1 MLSAVLIIG
10 NIVALTTTTTVIAQQ
25 GDIQVESEG
34 VLEATL
40 NGESFRTGDTITVS
54 GTLEDPEIQSF
65 VTIEVIDPE
74 SRTVVQAYPEITA
87 DDTFTY
93 SFEAG
98 EEEEFEINEPMVRS
112 GNYRMVV
119 TFFEGTGD
127 FDINEVEFDF
137 GYAAIPSPPPSSPES
152 ESEDQPRIG
161 GGGGG
166 AATGLTPEARTL
178 PFLPTTI
185 FQSTVDGI
193 RLGVPDGW
201 VVEDLNNTDS
211 SSQQSE
217 QNYGA
222 GSLVELCPQILA
234 TPQIGGTYLCPDTQE
249 GLDSV
254 SVWRFADLK
263 SRPEF
268 AGLVQRNQSITTTDL
283 VAFYFLFLEQKA
295 NFTNIRLL
303 QNIDTTVN
311 VIDPQTNETI
321 ATAPAKYIETTY
333 LDSNGIPNEGD
344 IALLVLSNDGNTGY
358 VLLPLASLLITA
370 GELPPE
376 HQLVFD
382 SFQLVAANN
391 TTTNSTT
398 SSRLRF
404 EQQIQEGPQQ
414 MIHLNSLWLCKQN
427 YYCIQ
432 TWLDQSA

>member
-1 MLSAVLIIG
+1 MLTYSTALMLAAILIIG
-10 NIVALTTTTTVIAQQ
+10 STVAFTTTITTAIAQQ

-34 VLEATL
+34 GLEATL

-54 GTLEDPEIQSF
+54 GTLEDPQIQSF

-87 DDTFTY
+87 DSAFTY

-98 EEEEFEINEPMVRS
+98 KEEEFEINEPMVRS

-119 TFFEGTGD
+119 SFFEGTGD
-127 FDINEVEFDF
+127 FDIDEVEFEF
-137 GYAAIPSPPPSSPES
+137 AYAATPSPSSS

-166 AATGLTPEARTL
+166 AATRLTPEAGTL
-178 PFLPTTI
+178 LLPPTTI

-193 RLGVPDGW
+193 RMGVPDGW

-211 SSQQSE
+211 SLQHSE
-217 QNYGA
+217 QSYGA
-222 GSLVELCPQILA
+222 VSLVELCPQILA
-234 TPQIGGTYLCPDTQE
+234 TPQIGGTYLCPDAQE

-321 ATAPAKYIETTY
+321 VTAPAKYIETTY

-344 IALLVLSNDGNTGY
+344 IALVVLSNDGNTGY
-358 VLLPLASLLITA
+358 VLLPLASQLTAA

-376 HQLVFD
+376 HKLVFD
-382 SFQLVAANN
+382 SFQLVAANS
-391 TTTNSTT
+391 TITNSPT
-398 SSRLRF
+398 SGAFQPSPF
-404 EQQIQEGPQQ
+404 
-414 MIHLNSLWLCKQN
+414 
-427 YYCIQ
+427 
-432 TWLDQSA
+432 

>member
-98 EEEEFEINEPMVRS
+98 EEEEFEINEPMVRN

-161 GGGGG
+161 GRGG

-201 VVEDLNNTDS
+201 VVEDLNNTNPS
-211 SSQQSE
+211 LQQSE
-217 QNYGA
+217 QSYGA

-283 VAFYFLFLEQKA
+283 LAFYFLFLEQKA

-311 VIDPQTNETI
+311 VLDPQTNETI

-333 LDSNGIPNEGD
+333 LESNGIPNEGD

-358 VLLPLASLLITA
+358 VLLPLASLLTAA

-376 HQLVFD
+376 HKLVFD
-382 SFQLVAANN
+382 SFQLVATNST

-398 SSRLRF
+398 SGAFQPSPF
-404 EQQIQEGPQQ
+404 
-414 MIHLNSLWLCKQN
+414 
-427 YYCIQ
+427 
-432 TWLDQSA
+432 

>member
-1 MLSAVLIIG
+1 MLTYSIALMLSAILIMG
-10 NIVALTTTTTVIAQQ
+10 SIVAFTTTTTTVIAQQ
-25 GDIQVESEG
+25 GDMQVESEG
-34 VLEATL
+34 GLEATL

-65 VTIEVIDPE
+65 MTIEVIDPD
-74 SRTVVQAYPEITA
+74 SQTVVQAYPEITA

-93 SFEAG
+93 SFVAG
-98 EEEEFEINEPMVRS
+98 EKEEFEINEPMVRS
-112 GNYRMVV
+112 GSYRMVV
-119 TFFEGTGD
+119 SFFEGTGD
-127 FDINEVEFDF
+127 FDINEVEFEF
-137 GYAAIPSPPPSSPES
+137 GYAATPSALSSESES

-161 GGGGG
+161 EGGG
-166 AATGLTPEARTL
+166 AATGLTPEAGTL
-178 PFLPTTI
+178 PFLPTTM

-211 SSQQSE
+211 SLQQSE
-217 QNYGA
+217 QSYGA
-222 GSLVELCPQILA
+222 GGLVELCPQILA
-234 TPQIGGTYLCPDTQE
+234 TPQIGGSYLCPDAQE

-358 VLLPLASLLITA
+358 VLLPLASLLTTA

-382 SFQLVAANN
+382 SFQLVAASNN

-398 SSRLRF
+398 SSAF
-404 EQQIQEGPQQ
+404 QP
-414 MIHLNSLWLCKQN
+414 SPF
-427 YYCIQ
+427 
-432 TWLDQSA
+432 

>member
-152 ESEDQPRIG
+152 ESEDQPRI

-391 TTTNSTT
+391 TITNSTT
-398 SSRLRF
+398 SSAF
-404 EQQIQEGPQQ
+404 QP
-414 MIHLNSLWLCKQN
+414 SPF
-427 YYCIQ
+427 
-432 TWLDQSA
+432 

>member
-1 MLSAVLIIG
+1 MLTYSIALMLSAVLIIG
-10 NIVALTTTTTVIAQQ
+10 NIVALTTTTTTVIAQQ

-152 ESEDQPRIG
+152 ESEDQPRI

-398 SSRLRF
+398 SSAF
-404 EQQIQEGPQQ
+404 QP
-414 MIHLNSLWLCKQN
+414 SPF
-427 YYCIQ
+427 
-432 TWLDQSA
+432 

>member
-1 MLSAVLIIG
+1 MLTYSIALMLSAVLIIG

-152 ESEDQPRIG
+152 ESEDQPRI

-391 TTTNSTT
+391 TITNSTT
-398 SSRLRF
+398 SSAF
-404 EQQIQEGPQQ
+404 
-414 MIHLNSLWLCKQN
+414 
-427 YYCIQ
+427 Q
-432 TWLDQSA
+432 TSPF

>member
-1 MLSAVLIIG
+1 MLTYSIALMLSAILIIG
-10 NIVALTTTTTVIAQQ
+10 IIVAFTTTTTTAIAQQ

-34 VLEATL
+34 GLEATL

-93 SFEAG
+93 SFIAG
-98 EEEEFEINEPMVRS
+98 AEEEFEINEPMVRS

-119 TFFEGTGD
+119 SFFEGTGD
-127 FDINEVEFDF
+127 FDIDEVEFDF
-137 GYAAIPSPPPSSPES
+137 GYAATPSALSSES

-161 GGGGG
+161 GGGG
-166 AATGLTPEARTL
+166 AATGLTPEAGTL
-178 PFLPTTI
+178 PLLPTTI
-185 FQSTVDGI
+185 FQSIVDGI
-193 RLGVPDGW
+193 RVGVPDGW
-201 VVEDLNNTDS
+201 VVEDVNNTDPS
-211 SSQQSE
+211 LRQSE
-217 QNYGA
+217 QSYGA

-234 TPQIGGTYLCPDTQE
+234 TPQIGGTYLCPDVQE

-268 AGLVQRNQSITTTDL
+268 AGLIQRNQSITTTDL

-333 LDSNGIPNEGD
+333 LQSNGITNEGD
-344 IALLVLSNDGNTGY
+344 IALLVLSIDGNTGY
-358 VLLPLASLLITA
+358 VLLPLASLLTA
-370 GELPPE
+370 GGELPPE
-376 HQLVFD
+376 HKLVFD
-382 SFQLVAANN
+382 SFQLVAANS

-398 SSRLRF
+398 SGAFQPSPF
-404 EQQIQEGPQQ
+404 
-414 MIHLNSLWLCKQN
+414 
-427 YYCIQ
+427 
-432 TWLDQSA
+432 

>member
-137 GYAAIPSPPPSSPES
+137 GYAAIPSPPSSSPES
-152 ESEDQPRIG
+152 ESEDQPRI

-398 SSRLRF
+398 SSAF
-404 EQQIQEGPQQ
+404 QP
-414 MIHLNSLWLCKQN
+414 SPF
-427 YYCIQ
+427 
-432 TWLDQSA
+432 

>member
-137 GYAAIPSPPPSSPES
+137 GYAAIPSPPPPSSPES
-152 ESEDQPRIG
+152 ESEDQPRI

-398 SSRLRF
+398 SSAF
-404 EQQIQEGPQQ
+404 QP
-414 MIHLNSLWLCKQN
+414 SPF
-427 YYCIQ
+427 
-432 TWLDQSA
+432 

>member
-1 MLSAVLIIG
+1 
-10 NIVALTTTTTVIAQQ
+10 
-25 GDIQVESEG
+25 
-34 VLEATL
+34 
-40 NGESFRTGDTITVS
+40 
-54 GTLEDPEIQSF
+54 

-137 GYAAIPSPPPSSPES
+137 GYAATPSPPPSSSPES
-152 ESEDQPRIG
+152 ESEDQPRI

-303 QNIDTTVN
+303 QNIDTTVK

-398 SSRLRF
+398 SSAF
-404 EQQIQEGPQQ
+404 QP
-414 MIHLNSLWLCKQN
+414 SPF
-427 YYCIQ
+427 
-432 TWLDQSA
+432 

>member
-137 GYAAIPSPPPSSPES
+137 GYAAIPSPPPSSSPES
-152 ESEDQPRIG
+152 ESEDQPRI

-398 SSRLRF
+398 SRAFQPSPF
-404 EQQIQEGPQQ
+404 
-414 MIHLNSLWLCKQN
+414 
-427 YYCIQ
+427 
-432 TWLDQSA
+432 

>member
-152 ESEDQPRIG
+152 ESEDQPRI

-398 SSRLRF
+398 SSAF
-404 EQQIQEGPQQ
+404 QP
-414 MIHLNSLWLCKQN
+414 SPF
-427 YYCIQ
+427 
-432 TWLDQSA
+432 

>member
-1 MLSAVLIIG
+1 LIIG

-152 ESEDQPRIG
+152 ESEDQPRI

-321 ATAPAKYIETTY
+321 ATAPAKYIETMY

-398 SSRLRF
+398 SSAF
-404 EQQIQEGPQQ
+404 QP
-414 MIHLNSLWLCKQN
+414 SPF
-427 YYCIQ
+427 
-432 TWLDQSA
+432 

>member
-1 MLSAVLIIG
+1 MLTYSIALMLSAVLIIG
-10 NIVALTTTTTVIAQQ
+10 NIVALTTTTTTVIAQQ

-74 SRTVVQAYPEITA
+74 SRTVMQAYPEITA

-152 ESEDQPRIG
+152 ESEDQPRI

-321 ATAPAKYIETTY
+321 VTAPAKYIETTY

-358 VLLPLASLLITA
+358 VLLPLASQLTAA
-370 GELPPE
+370 GELSPE
-376 HQLVFD
+376 HQ
-382 SFQLVAANN
+382 
-391 TTTNSTT
+391 
-398 SSRLRF
+398 
-404 EQQIQEGPQQ
+404 IQEQRQQERRQPSPTQLPQLQ
-414 MIHLNSLWLCKQN
+414 QG
-427 YYCIQ
+427 
-432 TWLDQSA
+432 AAVA

>member
-1 MLSAVLIIG
+1 MLTYSIALMLSAVLIIG

-152 ESEDQPRIG
+152 ESEDQPRI

-398 SSRLRF
+398 SSAF
-404 EQQIQEGPQQ
+404 QP
-414 MIHLNSLWLCKQN
+414 SPF
-427 YYCIQ
+427 
-432 TWLDQSA
+432 

>member
-1 MLSAVLIIG
+1 MLTYSIALMLSAVLIIG

-137 GYAAIPSPPPSSPES
+137 GYAAIPSPPPSSSPES
-152 ESEDQPRIG
+152 ESEDQPRI

-391 TTTNSTT
+391 TITNSTT
-398 SSRLRF
+398 SSAF
-404 EQQIQEGPQQ
+404 QP
-414 MIHLNSLWLCKQN
+414 SPF
-427 YYCIQ
+427 
-432 TWLDQSA
+432 

>member
-1 MLSAVLIIG
+1 MLTYSSALMLAAILIIG
-10 NIVALTTTTTVIAQQ
+10 STVAFTTTITTAIAQQ
-25 GDIQVESEG
+25 GDMQVESEG
-34 VLEATL
+34 GLEATL

-98 EEEEFEINEPMVRS
+98 KEEEFEINEPMVRS

-119 TFFEGTGD
+119 SFFEGTGD
-127 FDINEVEFDF
+127 FDIDEVEFDF
-137 GYAAIPSPPPSSPES
+137 AYAATPSPSSS
-152 ESEDQPRIG
+152 ESEDRPRIG
-161 GGGGG
+161 GGGG
-166 AATGLTPEARTL
+166 AATRLTPEAGTL
-178 PFLPTTI
+178 PLPPTTI

-193 RLGVPDGW
+193 RMGVPDGW

-211 SSQQSE
+211 SLQQSE
-217 QNYGA
+217 QSYGA
-222 GSLVELCPQILA
+222 VSLVELCPQILA
-234 TPQIGGTYLCPDTQE
+234 TPQIGGTYLCPDAQE

-321 ATAPAKYIETTY
+321 TTAPAKYIETTY
-333 LDSNGIPNEGD
+333 LDSNGIPHEGE
-344 IALLVLSNDGNTGY
+344 IALLVLSNDGKTGY
-358 VLLPLASLLITA
+358 VLLPLASQLTAA

-376 HQLVFD
+376 HKLVFD
-382 SFQLVAANN
+382 SFQLVAANS
-391 TTTNSTT
+391 TITNSPT
-398 SSRLRF
+398 SGAFQPSPF
-404 EQQIQEGPQQ
+404 
-414 MIHLNSLWLCKQN
+414 
-427 YYCIQ
+427 
-432 TWLDQSA
+432 

>member
-40 NGESFRTGDTITVS
+40 NGESFRTDDTITVS

-137 GYAAIPSPPPSSPES
+137 GYAAIPSPPPSSSPES
-152 ESEDQPRIG
+152 ESEDQPRI

-398 SSRLRF
+398 SSAF
-404 EQQIQEGPQQ
+404 QP
-414 MIHLNSLWLCKQN
+414 SPF
-427 YYCIQ
+427 
-432 TWLDQSA
+432 

>member
-1 MLSAVLIIG
+1 MLTYSIALMLSAVLIIG

-40 NGESFRTGDTITVS
+40 NGKSFRTGDTITVS

-87 DDTFTY
+87 DDTFTH

-98 EEEEFEINEPMVRS
+98 KEEEFEINEPMVRS

-119 TFFEGTGD
+119 SFFEGTGD
-127 FDINEVEFDF
+127 FDIDEVEFDF
-137 GYAAIPSPPPSSPES
+137 AYAATPSPSSS
-152 ESEDQPRIG
+152 ESEDRPRIG
-161 GGGGG
+161 GGGG
-166 AATGLTPEARTL
+166 AATRLTPEAGTL
-178 PFLPTTI
+178 PLPPTTI

-193 RLGVPDGW
+193 RMGVPDGW

-211 SSQQSE
+211 SLQQSE
-217 QNYGA
+217 QSYGA
-222 GSLVELCPQILA
+222 VSLVELCPQILA
-234 TPQIGGTYLCPDTQE
+234 TPQIGGTYLCPDAQE

-398 SSRLRF
+398 SSAF
-404 EQQIQEGPQQ
+404 QP
-414 MIHLNSLWLCKQN
+414 SPF
-427 YYCIQ
+427 
-432 TWLDQSA
+432 

>member
-1 MLSAVLIIG
+1 MLTYSSALMLAAILIIG
-10 NIVALTTTTTVIAQQ
+10 STVAFTTTITTAIAQQ
-25 GDIQVESEG
+25 GDMQVESEG
-34 VLEATL
+34 GLEATL

-87 DDTFTY
+87 DDTFTH

-98 EEEEFEINEPMVRS
+98 KEEEFEINEPMVRS

-119 TFFEGTGD
+119 SFFEGTGD
-127 FDINEVEFDF
+127 FDIDEVEFDF
-137 GYAAIPSPPPSSPES
+137 AYAATPSPSSS
-152 ESEDQPRIG
+152 ESEDRPRIG
-161 GGGGG
+161 GGGG
-166 AATGLTPEARTL
+166 AATRLTPEAGTL
-178 PFLPTTI
+178 PLPPTTI

-193 RLGVPDGW
+193 RMGVPDGW

-211 SSQQSE
+211 SLQQSE
-217 QNYGA
+217 QSYGA
-222 GSLVELCPQILA
+222 VSLVELCPQILA
-234 TPQIGGTYLCPDTQE
+234 TPQIGGTYLCPDAQE

-321 ATAPAKYIETTY
+321 TTAPAKYIETTY
-333 LDSNGIPNEGD
+333 LDSNGIPHEGE
-344 IALLVLSNDGNTGY
+344 IALLVLSNDGKTGY
-358 VLLPLASLLITA
+358 VLLPLASQLTAA

-376 HQLVFD
+376 HKLVFD
-382 SFQLVAANN
+382 SFQLVAANS
-391 TTTNSTT
+391 TITNSPT
-398 SSRLRF
+398 SGAFQPSPF
-404 EQQIQEGPQQ
+404 
-414 MIHLNSLWLCKQN
+414 
-427 YYCIQ
+427 
-432 TWLDQSA
+432 

>member
-1 MLSAVLIIG
+1 MLTYSIALMLSAVLIIG

-161 GGGGG
+161 GGGG

-303 QNIDTTVN
+303 QNIDTTVK

-358 VLLPLASLLITA
+358 VLLPLASLLTTA

-398 SSRLRF
+398 SSAF
-404 EQQIQEGPQQ
+404 QP
-414 MIHLNSLWLCKQN
+414 SPF
-427 YYCIQ
+427 
-432 TWLDQSA
+432 

>member
-1 MLSAVLIIG
+1 MLTYSTALMLAAILIIG
-10 NIVALTTTTTVIAQQ
+10 STVAFTTTITTAIAQQ
-25 GDIQVESEG
+25 GDMQVESEG
-34 VLEATL
+34 GLEATL

-87 DDTFTY
+87 DDTFTH

-98 EEEEFEINEPMVRS
+98 KEEEFEINEPMVRS

-119 TFFEGTGD
+119 SFFEGTGD
-127 FDINEVEFDF
+127 FDIDEVEFDF
-137 GYAAIPSPPPSSPES
+137 AYAATPSPSSS
-152 ESEDQPRIG
+152 ESEDRPRIG
-161 GGGGG
+161 GGGG
-166 AATGLTPEARTL
+166 AATRLTPEAGTL
-178 PFLPTTI
+178 PLPPTTI

-193 RLGVPDGW
+193 RMGVPDGW

-211 SSQQSE
+211 SLQQSE
-217 QNYGA
+217 QSYGA
-222 GSLVELCPQILA
+222 VSLVELCPQILA
-234 TPQIGGTYLCPDTQE
+234 TPQIGGTYLCPDAQE

-321 ATAPAKYIETTY
+321 TTAPAKYIETTY
-333 LDSNGIPNEGD
+333 LDSNGIPHEGE
-344 IALLVLSNDGNTGY
+344 IALLVLSNDGKTGY
-358 VLLPLASLLITA
+358 VLLPLASQLTAA

-376 HQLVFD
+376 HKLVFD
-382 SFQLVAANN
+382 SFQLVAANS
-391 TTTNSTT
+391 TITNSPT
-398 SSRLRF
+398 SGAFQPSPF
-404 EQQIQEGPQQ
+404 
-414 MIHLNSLWLCKQN
+414 
-427 YYCIQ
+427 
-432 TWLDQSA
+432 

>member
-1 MLSAVLIIG
+1 MLTYSIALMLSAVLIIG

-137 GYAAIPSPPPSSPES
+137 GYAATPSPPPSSPES
-152 ESEDQPRIG
+152 ESEDQPRI

-398 SSRLRF
+398 SSAF
-404 EQQIQEGPQQ
+404 QP
-414 MIHLNSLWLCKQN
+414 SPF
-427 YYCIQ
+427 
-432 TWLDQSA
+432 

>member
-391 TTTNSTT
+391 TITNSTT
-398 SSRLRF
+398 SSAF
-404 EQQIQEGPQQ
+404 QP
-414 MIHLNSLWLCKQN
+414 SPF
-427 YYCIQ
+427 
-432 TWLDQSA
+432 

>member
-1 MLSAVLIIG
+1 MLTYSSALMLAAILIIG
-10 NIVALTTTTTVIAQQ
+10 STVAFTTTITTAIAQQ
-25 GDIQVESEG
+25 GDMQVESEG
-34 VLEATL
+34 GLEATL

-87 DDTFTY
+87 DDTFTH

-98 EEEEFEINEPMVRS
+98 KEEEFEINEPMVRS

-119 TFFEGTGD
+119 SFFEGTGD
-127 FDINEVEFDF
+127 FDIDEVEFDF
-137 GYAAIPSPPPSSPES
+137 AYAATPSPSSS
-152 ESEDQPRIG
+152 ESEDRPRIG
-161 GGGGG
+161 GGGG
-166 AATGLTPEARTL
+166 AATRLTPEAGTL
-178 PFLPTTI
+178 PLPPTTI

-193 RLGVPDGW
+193 RMGVPDRW

-211 SSQQSE
+211 SLQQSE
-217 QNYGA
+217 QSYGA
-222 GSLVELCPQILA
+222 VSLVELCPQILA
-234 TPQIGGTYLCPDTQE
+234 TPQIGGTYLCPDAQE

-321 ATAPAKYIETTY
+321 TTAPAKYIETTY
-333 LDSNGIPNEGD
+333 LDSNGIPHEGE
-344 IALLVLSNDGNTGY
+344 IALLVLSNDGKTGY
-358 VLLPLASLLITA
+358 VLLPLASQLTAA

-376 HQLVFD
+376 HKLVFD
-382 SFQLVAANN
+382 SFQLVAANS
-391 TTTNSTT
+391 TITNSPT
-398 SSRLRF
+398 SGAFQPSPF
-404 EQQIQEGPQQ
+404 
-414 MIHLNSLWLCKQN
+414 
-427 YYCIQ
+427 
-432 TWLDQSA
+432 

>member
-1 MLSAVLIIG
+1 MLTYSMALMLSAILIIG
-10 NIVALTTTTTVIAQQ
+10 NIVALTTTTTAIAQQ
-25 GDIQVESEG
+25 GDTQVESEG
-34 VLEATL
+34 GLEATL

-54 GTLEDPEIQSF
+54 GTLDDPEIQSF

-93 SFEAG
+93 SFKAG

-119 TFFEGTGD
+119 SFFEGTGD

-137 GYAAIPSPPPSSPES
+137 GYAATPSPPPSSPES

-166 AATGLTPEARTL
+166 AAATGLTPEAGTL
-178 PFLPTTI
+178 PLLPTTI
-185 FQSTVDGI
+185 FQSTTDGI
-193 RLGVPDGW
+193 RVGVPDGW

-211 SSQQSE
+211 SLQQSE
-217 QNYGA
+217 QSYGA

-234 TPQIGGTYLCPDTQE
+234 TPQIGGSYLCPDAQE

-311 VIDPQTNETI
+311 VIDSQTNETI

-333 LDSNGIPNEGD
+333 LESNGIPNEGD
-344 IALLVLSNDGNTGY
+344 IALLVLSDDGNTGY
-358 VLLPLASLLITA
+358 VLLPLASLLTTA
-370 GELPPE
+370 GDLPPE
-376 HQLVFD
+376 HKLVFD

-398 SSRLRF
+398 SSAFQPSPL
-404 EQQIQEGPQQ
+404 
-414 MIHLNSLWLCKQN
+414 
-427 YYCIQ
+427 
-432 TWLDQSA
+432 

>member
-1 MLSAVLIIG
+1 MLTYSIALMLSAVLIIG

-152 ESEDQPRIG
+152 ESEDQPRI

-333 LDSNGIPNEGD
+333 LESNGIPNEGD
-344 IALLVLSNDGNTGY
+344 IALLVLSDDGNTGY
-358 VLLPLASLLITA
+358 ILLPLASLLTTA

-391 TTTNSTT
+391 TATNSTT
-398 SSRLRF
+398 SSAF
-404 EQQIQEGPQQ
+404 QP
-414 MIHLNSLWLCKQN
+414 SPF
-427 YYCIQ
+427 
-432 TWLDQSA
+432 

>member
-1 MLSAVLIIG
+1 MLTYSMALMLSAILIIG
-10 NIVALTTTTTVIAQQ
+10 SIMAFTTTTTTVIAQQ
-25 GDIQVESEG
+25 GDTQVESEG
-34 VLEATL
+34 GLEATL

-98 EEEEFEINEPMVRS
+98 EEEQFEIDEPMVRS
-112 GNYRMVV
+112 GSYRIVV
-119 TFFEGTGD
+119 SFFEGTGD
-127 FDINEVEFDF
+127 FDIDEVEFDF
-137 GYAAIPSPPPSSPES
+137 GYAGIPSPPSSS
-152 ESEDQPRIG
+152 QSKSVDQPRIG
-161 GGGGG
+161 EGGGG
-166 AATGLTPEARTL
+166 AATGLTTEAGTL
-178 PFLPTTI
+178 PSLPTRV

-193 RLGVPDGW
+193 HVGVPDGW

-211 SSQQSE
+211 SLQQSE
-217 QNYGA
+217 QSYGA
-222 GSLVELCPQILA
+222 GNLVELCPQILA

-254 SVWRFADLK
+254 SVWRFAELK

-283 VAFYFLFLEQKA
+283 LAFYFLFLEQKA

-333 LDSNGIPNEGD
+333 LESNGIPNEGD

-398 SSRLRF
+398 SSAF
-404 EQQIQEGPQQ
+404 QP
-414 MIHLNSLWLCKQN
+414 SPF
-427 YYCIQ
+427 
-432 TWLDQSA
+432 

>member
-1 MLSAVLIIG
+1 MLTYSIALMLSAVFIIG

-161 GGGGG
+161 GGGG
-166 AATGLTPEARTL
+166 AATGLTPEAGTL
-178 PFLPTTI
+178 PLLPTTI
-185 FQSTVDGI
+185 FQSIVDGI
-193 RLGVPDGW
+193 RVGVPDGW
-201 VVEDLNNTDS
+201 VVEDVNNTDPS
-211 SSQQSE
+211 LRQSE
-217 QNYGA
+217 QSYGA

-234 TPQIGGTYLCPDTQE
+234 TPQIGGTYLCPDVQE

-268 AGLVQRNQSITTTDL
+268 AGLIQRNQSITTTDL
-283 VAFYFLFLEQKA
+283 VAFYFLFLEEKA

-344 IALLVLSNDGNTGY
+344 IALLVLSIDGNTGY
-358 VLLPLASLLITA
+358 VLLPLASLLTA
-370 GELPPE
+370 GGELPPE
-376 HQLVFD
+376 HKLVFD
-382 SFQLVAANN
+382 SFQLVAANS

-398 SSRLRF
+398 SGAFQPSPF
-404 EQQIQEGPQQ
+404 
-414 MIHLNSLWLCKQN
+414 
-427 YYCIQ
+427 
-432 TWLDQSA
+432 

>member
-1 MLSAVLIIG
+1 MLTYSSALMLAAILIIG
-10 NIVALTTTTTVIAQQ
+10 STVAFTTTITTAIAQQ
-25 GDIQVESEG
+25 GDMQVESEG
-34 VLEATL
+34 GLEATL

-87 DDTFTY
+87 DDTFTH

-98 EEEEFEINEPMVRS
+98 KEEEFEINEPMVRS

-119 TFFEGTGD
+119 SFFEGTGD
-127 FDINEVEFDF
+127 FDIDEVEFDF
-137 GYAAIPSPPPSSPES
+137 AYAATPSPSSS
-152 ESEDQPRIG
+152 ESEDRPRIG
-161 GGGGG
+161 GGGG
-166 AATGLTPEARTL
+166 AATRLTPEAGTL
-178 PFLPTTI
+178 PLPPTTI

-193 RLGVPDGW
+193 RMGVPDGW

-211 SSQQSE
+211 SLQQSE
-217 QNYGA
+217 QSYGA
-222 GSLVELCPQILA
+222 VSLVELCPQILA
-234 TPQIGGTYLCPDTQE
+234 TPQIGGTYLCPDAQE

-333 LDSNGIPNEGD
+333 LDSNGIPHEGE
-344 IALLVLSNDGNTGY
+344 IALLVLSNDGKTGY
-358 VLLPLASLLITA
+358 VLLPLASQLTAA

-376 HQLVFD
+376 HKLVFD
-382 SFQLVAANN
+382 SFQLVAANS
-391 TTTNSTT
+391 TITNSPT
-398 SSRLRF
+398 SGAFQPSPF
-404 EQQIQEGPQQ
+404 
-414 MIHLNSLWLCKQN
+414 
-427 YYCIQ
+427 
-432 TWLDQSA
+432 

>member
-1 MLSAVLIIG
+1 MLTYSIALMLSAVLIIG
-10 NIVALTTTTTVIAQQ
+10 NIVALTTTTTTTVIAQQ

-98 EEEEFEINEPMVRS
+98 KEEEFEINEPMVRS

-119 TFFEGTGD
+119 NFFEGTGD
-127 FDINEVEFDF
+127 FDIDEVEFEF
-137 GYAAIPSPPPSSPES
+137 AYASTPSPSSS
-152 ESEDQPRIG
+152 ESEDQPRT
-161 GGGGG
+161 GGGG
-166 AATGLTPEARTL
+166 AATRLTPEAGTL
-178 PFLPTTI
+178 PLPPTTI

-193 RLGVPDGW
+193 RMGVPDGW
-201 VVEDLNNTDS
+201 VVEDLNNTGS
-211 SSQQSE
+211 SLQQSE
-217 QNYGA
+217 QSYGA
-222 GSLVELCPQILA
+222 VSLVELCPKILA
-234 TPQIGGTYLCPDTQE
+234 TPQIGGTYLCPDAQE

-321 ATAPAKYIETTY
+321 ATGPAKYIETTY
-333 LDSNGIPNEGD
+333 LESNGIPNEGD
-344 IALLVLSNDGNTGY
+344 IALLVLSDDGNTGY
-358 VLLPLASLLITA
+358 ILLPLASLLTTA

-391 TTTNSTT
+391 TATNSTT
-398 SSRLRF
+398 SSAF
-404 EQQIQEGPQQ
+404 QP
-414 MIHLNSLWLCKQN
+414 SPF
-427 YYCIQ
+427 
-432 TWLDQSA
+432 

>member
-1 MLSAVLIIG
+1 MLTYSIALMLSAVLIIG

-34 VLEATL
+34 VIEATL

-152 ESEDQPRIG
+152 ESEDQPRI

-358 VLLPLASLLITA
+358 VLLPLASLLTTA

-382 SFQLVAANN
+382 SFQLVAASNN

-398 SSRLRF
+398 SSAF
-404 EQQIQEGPQQ
+404 QP
-414 MIHLNSLWLCKQN
+414 SPF
-427 YYCIQ
+427 
-432 TWLDQSA
+432 

>member
-1 MLSAVLIIG
+1 MLTYSIALMLSAVLIIG

-161 GGGGG
+161 GGGG

-303 QNIDTTVN
+303 QNIDTTVK

-391 TTTNSTT
+391 TITNSTT
-398 SSRLRF
+398 SSAF
-404 EQQIQEGPQQ
+404 QP
-414 MIHLNSLWLCKQN
+414 SPF
-427 YYCIQ
+427 
-432 TWLDQSA
+432 